1 MFVSIIKYSR
11 KCSSFYFLIM
21 SQDNTYKI
29 CLLIKLDVRHQGQKN
44 KTTQCQSKLQA
55 VEIPLKSSSCAWPN

>member
-1 MFVSIIKYSR
+1 MFVYIIKYSR

-29 CLLIKLDVRHQGQKN
+29 FLLIKLRVRDQGQ
-44 KTTQCQSKLQA
+44 KTTQCQSKLHA
-55 VEIPLKSSSCAWPN
+55 VGVPLKLSSCAWPN

>member
-29 CLLIKLDVRHQGQKN
+29 CLLIKFDIRDQGQ
-44 KTTQCQSKLQA
+44 KTTQCQSKLHA
-55 VEIPLKSSSCAWPN
+55 VEIPLKSSSSAWPN